1 MKFSFPGLSDQEVSE
16 SRQTNGANVVTT
28 QGSEGFYAKLLANL
42 KDPIIVILLV
52 ALVVT
57 VFLAALGF
65 APWYEGLGIAI
76 AVVAATLIATW
87 SEYSNESE
95 FQRLLEETSK
105 VKVKVFRNKT
115 LIEIFID
122 DLVVNDLVLLHPGDT
137 VPADGFLLE
146 GGLELNESAL
156 TGESET
162 VKKTAAVD
170 EKSEM
175 SRAALVEDGEAVMKV
190 LKVGDKTKYGATL
203 KELTSAETRPSPLQ
217 EKLTYLGQQIS
228 RFGYIGALMIAF
240 SFMFNHIF
248 LEPDGWGTYFGKDSG
263 EIIYHLVTAWKEY
276 FDKDPGEITY
286 HLVTA
291 IILAII
297 IIVVAVP
304 EGLPMM
310 IAVVLSMNMR
320 KLLNAKVLVR
330 KLLGIETSGSLTVL
344 FTDKT
349 GTLTQGRLTVSEL
362 LRGDGEHF
370 TSFADI
376 PDNLR
381 QRVAFALRNNT
392 GGSVDNTDPKNPK
405 IVGAN
410 PTAQAL
416 LRFLGGD
423 LVKQDDVK
431 ITANIPFN
439 SAYKFSATQ
448 VEGSQNLTLV
458 KGAAEIVLAG
468 CTHCFDADGKKVELN
483 SEKLKAEML
492 GLSERAM
499 RLIGLAV
506 SEQDLGQENVLPSDM
521 TLVGILGL
529 RDEIRKESQPAV
541 QTSRKAGIQVVMIT
555 GDAKDTA
562 QAIAKE
568 VGILEKGN
576 GLVLTSSDLA
586 KMSDEEISKILP
598 ELRVVARA
606 LPTDKSRLVKLAKS
620 MDWVVGMT
628 GDGVNDAPAVKNADV
643 GFSMGNG
650 TDMTKESS
658 DIVILDNNFISL
670 TNAVLYGRT
679 LLKSIRKF
687 LIFQLTVNVSAI
699 LVAFLGPFFGTD
711 LPLTM
716 TQLLWVNIVMDTLA
730 AFAFSGE
737 AALQRYM
744 NEKPIPKSE
753 SLITGDM
760 WSAILI
766 DGFYMAFLSLFFL
779 TSDFV
784 SELFVCDDLRCP
796 DSEVN
801 LVLLTAFFGFFV
813 FMNNFNKF
821 NARTEGLNLFEHITE
836 NRSFITVVILIFFLQ
851 TTFTYLGGE
860 VLRTVGL
867 TLEEWGYVLLF
878 AATIIPLDLTRKFL
892 RNTFVGNPVH

>member
-16 SRQTNGANVVTT
+16 SRKTNGANVVTT
-28 QGSEGFYAKLLANL
+28 QKSEGFYAKLLANL

-52 ALVVT
+52 ALAVT

-87 SEYSNESE
+87 SEYSNENE
-95 FQRLLEETSK
+95 FQRLLEEASK

-115 LIEIFID
+115 ISEIFID
-122 DLVVNDLVLLHPGDT
+122 DLVVNDLVLLQPGDT

-146 GGLELNESAL
+146 GDLELNESAL

-162 VKKTAAVD
+162 VKKTADDD
-170 EKSEM
+170 EKSAM

-190 LKVGDKTKYGATL
+190 LQIGDKTNYGATL

-217 EKLTYLGQQIS
+217 EKLAYLGQQIS

-248 LEPDGWGTYFGKDSG
+248 LEAGGWEIYFSKPSG
-263 EIIYHLVTAWKEY
+263 EIIYHLVTA
-276 FDKDPGEITY
+276 
-286 HLVTA
+286 
-291 IILAII
+291 IILSII

-349 GTLTQGRLTVSEL
+349 GTLTQGKLTVSEL

-370 TSFADI
+370 TSFEDI

-381 QRVAFALRNNT
+381 QTVAFALRNNT
-392 GGSVDNTDPKNPK
+392 GGSIDNTDSENPK

-416 LRFLGGD
+416 LRFLGAD

-458 KGAAEIVLAG
+458 KGASEIVLAG

-483 SEKLKAEML
+483 PEKLKAEML

-506 SEQDLGQENVLPSDM
+506 SEQDLGQENVLPSEM

-529 RDEIRKESQPAV
+529 RDEMRKESQPAV
-541 QTSRKAGIQVVMIT
+541 QTARKAGIQVVMIT

-586 KMSDEEISKILP
+586 KMSDEEIIKILP

-670 TNAVLYGRT
+670 TNAVRYGRT

-687 LIFQLTVNVSAI
+687 LIFQLTVNVAAI

-737 AALQRYM
+737 AALMRYM
-744 NEKPIPKSE
+744 HEKPIPKGE

-784 SELFVCDDLRCP
+784 SELFVCGEERCP

-836 NRSFITVVILIFFLQ
+836 NRSFIIVVILIFFLQ
-851 TTFTYLGGE
+851 TTFTYVGGE

-892 RNTFVGNPVH
+892 RNTFVGNPVV

>member
-1 MKFSFPGLSDQEVSE
+1 MKFSYPGLSEKAVAE
-16 SRQTNGANVVTT
+16 SRHKHGANVVTT
-28 QGSEGFYAKLLANL
+28 QEAEGFLHKLLANL
-42 KDPIIVILLV
+42 KDPIIVILIV
-52 ALVVT
+52 ALAVT
-57 VFLAALGF
+57 VFLAVLGF

-76 AVVAATLIATW
+76 AVVMATLIATW
-87 SEYSNESE
+87 SEYNNENE
-95 FQRLLEETSK
+95 FQRLLEEASK
-105 VKVKVFRNKT
+105 VKVKVFRNNT
-115 LIEIFID
+115 LVEILID
-122 DLVVNDLVLLHPGDT
+122 DLVVNDLVLLQPGDT
-137 VPADGFLLE
+137 VPADGYLLNGE
-146 GGLELNESAL
+146 IELNESAL

-162 VKKTAAVD
+162 VKKTGAED
-170 EKSEM
+170 EKHSEAEEMFEM
-175 SRAALVEDGEAVMKV
+175 SRAGLVVDGEAVMKV
-190 LKVGDKTKYGATL
+190 IEVGDKTKYGATL

-217 EKLTYLGQQIS
+217 EKLANLGKQIS
-228 RFGYIGALMIAF
+228 RFGYIAALFIAF
-240 SFMFNHIF
+240 SFMFNQIF
-248 LEPDGWGTYFGKDSG
+248 LKADDWEIYFSKPSG
-263 EIIYHLVTAWKEY
+263 EIIYD
-276 FDKDPGEITY
+276 F
-286 HLVTA
+286 VTA

-349 GTLTQGRLTVSEL
+349 GTLTEGKLTVSEL
-362 LRGDGEHF
+362 LKGNGEHY
-370 TSFADI
+370 TSYEAI
-376 PDNLR
+376 PESLR
-381 QRVAFALRNNT
+381 NILAFALRNNT
-392 GGSVDNTDPKNPK
+392 TASIDTEDPENPK

-410 PTAQAL
+410 PTEQAL
-416 LRFLGGD
+416 LRFLGPD
-423 LVKQDDVK
+423 LAKRDDVK
-431 ITANIPFN
+431 MTANIPFN
-439 SAYKFSATQ
+439 SAYKFSASQ
-448 VEGSQNLTLV
+448 VEGTQNITLV

-468 CTHCFDADGKKVELN
+468 CTHYLNEKNEKVKVD
-483 SEKLKAEML
+483 SEKLKVEMQ

-506 SEQDLGQENVLPSDM
+506 SDHGLGKENALPSGL
-521 TLVGILGL
+521 TLVGIFGL
-529 RDEIRKESQPAV
+529 RDEMRKESSPAV
-541 QTSRKAGIQVVMIT
+541 GTARQAGIQVVMIT

-568 VGILEKGN
+568 VGILEKEQA
-576 GLVLTSSDLA
+576 LVLTSKELGEI
-586 KMSDEEISKILP
+586 SDEELIKILP
-598 ELRVVARA
+598 DMRVVARA
-606 LPTDKSRLVKLAKS
+606 LPADKNRLVKLAKS
-620 MDWVVGMT
+620 MNWVVGMT

-643 GFSMGNG
+643 GFSMGDG

-670 TNAVLYGRT
+670 TNAVRYGRT

-687 LIFQLTVNVSAI
+687 LIFQLTVNVAAI
-699 LVAFLGPFFGTD
+699 LVAFLGPFFGID

-737 AALQRYM
+737 AALKRYM
-744 NEKPIPKSE
+744 NEKPIPKDE
-753 SLITGDM
+753 SLISGDM

-766 DGFYMAFLSLFFL
+766 DGIFMASISIYFL

-784 SELFVCDDLRCP
+784 AGLFVCDALRCP
-796 DSEVN
+796 DPELN
-801 LVLLTAFFGFFV
+801 LVLLTGFFGFFV

-836 NRSFITVVILIFFLQ
+836 NRNFLVVVILIFFLQ
-851 TTFTYLGGE
+851 TSFTYFGGE

-867 TLEEWGYVLLF
+867 TLEEWFYVLAF
-878 AATIIPLDLTRKFL
+878 AITIIPLDLTRKLL
-892 RNTFVGNPVH
+892 RNLFVGNPVV

>member
-28 QGSEGFYAKLLANL
+28 QESEGFYVKLLANL

-52 ALVVT
+52 ALAVT

-95 FQRLLEETSK
+95 FQRLLEEASK

-162 VKKTAAVD
+162 VKKTAAEDQKKAAGD

-248 LEPDGWGTYFGKDSG
+248 LEAGGWEIYFSKPSG
-263 EIIYHLVTAWKEY
+263 EII
-276 FDKDPGEITY
+276 Y

-349 GTLTQGRLTVSEL
+349 GTLTQGKLTVSEL

-370 TSFADI
+370 TSFGDI

-381 QRVAFALRNNT
+381 QTVAFALRNNT
-392 GGSVDNTDPKNPK
+392 GGSIDSTDSENPK

-416 LRFLGGD
+416 LRFLGAD

-506 SEQDLGQENVLPSDM
+506 SEQDLGQEKVLPSEM

-529 RDEIRKESQPAV
+529 RDEMRKESQPAV
-541 QTSRKAGIQVVMIT
+541 QTARKAGIQVVMIT

-586 KMSDEEISKILP
+586 KMSDEEIIKILP

-670 TNAVLYGRT
+670 TNAVRYGRT

-687 LIFQLTVNVSAI
+687 LIFQLTVNVAAI

-784 SELFVCDDLRCP
+784 SSLFVCDELRCP

-836 NRSFITVVILIFFLQ
+836 NRSFIMVVILIFFLQ
-851 TTFTYLGGE
+851 TTFTYFGGE

-878 AATIIPLDLTRKFL
+878 AVTIIPLDLTRKFL
-892 RNTFVGNPVH
+892 RNTFVGNPVL